1 MFLVSEK
8 RKGNLVVSVSR
19 RCDHV
24 SVEEMRWIMPRQTW
38 FSASYTLSTISNC
51 QCLAGQSGGRVMM
64 WWVVFLL
71 VGRGAARQ
79 AVRSFSFYVVVC
91 WIFYSVNL
99 IKALRQLLR
108 VGGSKSYD
116 ENHCFHWCLL
126 CDTVTSSC
134 GCFWTSFSVLLS
146 SIDKLPVGWTLRSL
160 FFFLFLFFD
169 IACVLILY
177 KTC

>member
-1 MFLVSEK
+1 MPRCVCHHAAVFPFSEK
-8 RKGNLVVSVSR
+8 RKGNLVGCVSR

-38 FSASYTLSTISNC
+38 FAASYTLSTISNC

-91 WIFYSVNL
+91 WIFYRVNMIKAVLQLSRVEPLLSLVLIMWHCHLNLWLFLNL
-99 IKALRQLLR
+99 IFCPAFFNRR
-108 VGGSKSYD
+108 
-116 ENHCFHWCLL
+116 
-126 CDTVTSSC
+126 TSCRISE
-134 GCFWTSFSVLLS
+134 V
-146 SIDKLPVGWTLRSL
+146 
-160 FFFLFLFFD
+160 FLFYFFWHCLCPHIIQD
-169 IACVLILY
+169 LLG
-177 KTC
+177 